1 MDTNSLDAMLDDTAP
16 TSEPAQLVEQ
26 TADEPAA
33 AEATQGDKPDAAPPA
48 APVEQPRA
56 EKTVPLKAVE
66 DERRKRQELERKV
79 AEYEAM
85 FQQQKQQPPAEPPN
99 WELEPSQAAQAM
111 QAQIQT
117 RLYQQAVYTSERI
130 LRQQHPDYDDAA
142 TVFAEV
148 ARNDPA
154 LAAEV
159 FQHPFP
165 AEFAY
170 QHGKRL
176 MLLREIGDDPEAYRQ
191 KLREQ
196 VMAELQQGTASAP
209 TAKIQAPMA
218 PVPKSLART
227 ASGQQPRDNR
237 GRFAEPDGQA
247 PLEDLI
253 G

>member
-1 MDTNSLDAMLDDTAP
+1 MDTNSLDAMLDDAP
-16 TSEPAQLVEQ
+16 TSQ
-26 TADEPAA
+26 TAPQPVEMAEPEPL
-33 AEATQGDKPDAAPPA
+33 AEAHQGDKSDAAPPA

-66 DERRKRQELERKV
+66 DERRKRQELERKL
-79 AEYEAM
+79 AEYEAA
-85 FQQQKQQPPAEPPN
+85 FQQQKQQQPAEPPN

-130 LRQQHPDYDDAA
+130 LRQQHPDYDEAA

-148 ARNDPA
+148 ARNDSS

-176 MLLREIGDDPEAYRQ
+176 MLLKEIGDDPEAYRQ

-196 VMAELQQGTASAP
+196 VLAELQQGTASAP
-209 TAKIQAPMA
+209 TAKIQASMA

-237 GRFAEPDGQA
+237 GRFAEPDGPA